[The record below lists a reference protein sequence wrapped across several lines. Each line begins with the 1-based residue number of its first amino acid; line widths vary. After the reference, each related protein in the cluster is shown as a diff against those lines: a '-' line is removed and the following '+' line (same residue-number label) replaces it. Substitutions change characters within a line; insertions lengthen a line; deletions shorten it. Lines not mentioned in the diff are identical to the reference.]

1 MTTYVSYTDSKGK
14 LKCKQD
20 PNQKYQIGKVFDIEE
35 KWNLFVDNE
44 LMSVY
49 VKKVEITDMDKE
61 FVVNE
66 ESWYVTYEVTLYGRF
81 DTEIKTEYHDQSDIE
96 ETLNV

>member
-1 MTTYVSYTDSKGK
+1 MTTYVSYTDSNGK
-14 LKCKQD
+14 VKCRQEPK
-20 PNQKYQIGKVFDIEE
+20 PKYQIGKTFDIEE
-35 KWNLFVDNE
+35 TGILFIDND

-49 VKKVEITDMDKE
+49 VKKVEITDIDKE

-66 ESWYVTYEVTLYGRF
+66 EKWHIVYEVTHYGKF
-81 DTEIKTEYHDQSDIE
+81 GNKIKSEYVDQSDIE